1 MRRSLKEVV
10 VELGQAFECVAE
22 IVPPDLKRFQDHIDP
37 VWIEEALEA
46 TGTATVR
53 RRRLP
58 ADQVVWMV
66 LGMGLLRDEA
76 IDRVV
81 DSLELALPSGRGGL
95 VARSAIAQARQRLGD
110 EPLSYLFAMTA
121 AAWATKSADG
131 HRWRGLAVYG
141 ADGTTLRV
149 ADTAENR
156 TAFGEQSAGARG
168 TSGYPLV
175 RVLGLMA
182 LRSHL
187 LSALRFADYRTGEVT
202 LAQEL
207 WRELPDDSVTIL
219 DRNFLVA
226 HLLTS
231 LQRSGSNRH
240 WLTRAKSTTRL
251 KPVRRLGRND
261 ALVEL
266 ELSDQTRRIYPDLPP
281 VWHVRAITYQ
291 RKGFRPSVLLTS
303 LLDADRYPAA
313 EVVELYHE
321 RWELEISYDEIK
333 THMLAR
339 QETIRSKTPGG
350 VRQEIWGIAIAYN
363 LVRLEI
369 ERAAEEAN
377 VAPNRI
383 SFVYTLALLC
393 REWQRASAPRAAI
406 GNIPRDLATLRL
418 NLKRLVLPPRRSDRS
433 YPRAVKLKMSNYP
446 RKRPSAPVA
455 K

>member
-1 MRRSLKEVV
+1 M
-10 VELGQAFECVAE
+10 
-22 IVPPDLKRFQDHIDP
+22 RFQAHIDP

-58 ADQVVWMV
+58 AEQVVWMV
-66 LGMGLLRDEA
+66 LGMGLLRDES

-81 DSLELALPSGRGGL
+81 DALDLALPAGRGEL
-95 VARSAIAQARQRLGD
+95 IARSAIAQARQRLGE
-110 EPLSYLFAMTA
+110 EPLAHLFAMTA
-121 AAWATKSADG
+121 AAWAAKSADQ
-131 HRWRGLAVYG
+131 HRWCGLALYG

-149 ADTAENR
+149 ADSAENR
-156 TAFGEQSAGARG
+156 STFGAQSAGDARG

-202 LAQEL
+202 LAEEL
-207 WRELPDDSVTIL
+207 WRELPDQSLTIV

-231 LQRSGSNRH
+231 LERSGADRH

-251 KPVRRLGRND
+251 KPVRRLGKND
-261 ALVEL
+261 EIVEI
-266 ELSDQTRRIYPDLPP
+266 ELSDQTRRNHPELPEA
-281 VWHVRAITYQ
+281 WQVRAITYQ

-303 LLDADRYPAA
+303 LVDAERYPASEIVA
-313 EVVELYHE
+313 LYHE
-321 RWELEISYDEIK
+321 RWEIELGYDEIK

-339 QETIRSKTPGG
+339 QETIRSKTPDG

-363 LVRLEI
+363 LVRLEM
-369 ERAAEEAN
+369 ERAAAEAK
-377 VAPNRI
+377 VPPNRI
-383 SFVYTLALLC
+383 SFVYALALVC
-393 REWQRASAPRAAI
+393 REWQRAAAPRAAI

-418 NLKRLVLPPRRSDRS
+418 NLKRLVLPPRRSERS
-433 YPRAVKLKMSNYP
+433 FPRAVKVKMSNYP
-446 RKRPSAPVA
+446 RKRPST
-455 K
+455 KGLK